1 MSTVADAML
10 EETLQL
16 RLKVL
21 RLWAFLA
28 NYAPLA
34 QRAIAEGWGPIEFL
48 AQLVELEVAE
58 RDDRRLKRLLDNA
71 DLPQG
76 KTQANL
82 DLNRYPAPMRA
93 QIQELLRGQF
103 LSDAINVCLV
113 GRPGTG
119 KTHTMAAIGRV
130 LVERG
135 HPVLFATVAALVERL
150 LKAKRDLRLTDEL
163 KRLDRFDCLCLDD
176 IGYVKQDT
184 AQMEV
189 LFTLL
194 AERYERKSVMIT
206 TNLRFSQWDQIFKDP
221 MTTAAA
227 VDRVVH
233 HSVVLDFS
241 GPSVRAEEAERR
253 AVQSSKEKRSRRD
266 RKDQDQDQE
275 QDPEQQ

>member
-1 MSTVADAML
+1 ML